1 MIKQI
6 KKIGYNFGMVV
17 LAIFS
22 YQAAANVL
30 LLGGALMLTQE
41 SFESHSSM
49 IDTILVM
56 VLLVVY
62 GLWLYAIFRKEQRSG
77 SEIVVNPLNRQMLL
91 TIPILAF
98 GMKGIVNLWFVAV
111 EHGLNSI
118 PWIEESMQ
126 SHINNWSGIDT
137 QPYIWSLL
145 SVAVLGPI
153 VEELLFRGLVFH
165 YLEKIRGGWF
175 PILISGIAFG
185 VWHGE
190 PIQCVYTAIIGV
202 VFGIVYA
209 RVRDLRVVI
218 LLHVLNNFLS
228 YLPPAIDTNLVYNI
242 LVVIGFVMI
251 IPAMVILFRMC
262 KESPKQALS
271 VKR

>member
-1 MIKQI
+1 MVKQI
-6 KKIGYNFGMVV
+6 KKIGFNLGMVI

-22 YQAAANVL
+22 YEATANAL
-30 LLGGALMLTQE
+30 FFGGSLILTQD
-41 SFESHSSM
+41 SFENHTSM
-49 IDTILVM
+49 IDTILVL

-62 GLWLYAIFRKEQRSG
+62 GFWLYAIFRKERRNG
-77 SEIVVNPLNRQMLL
+77 IGMTVNPLNKRMLL
-91 TIPILAF
+91 IIPILTF
-98 GMKGIVNLWFVAV
+98 GLRGIVHLWFIAV
-111 EHGLNSI
+111 EYGLNSI
-118 PWIEESMQ
+118 PWIEASMQ
-126 SHINNWSGIDT
+126 SHIDNWSSINT

-145 SVAVLGPI
+145 SVVVLGPI

-190 PIQCVYTAIIGV
+190 PIQCVYAAIIGIG
-202 VFGIVYA
+202 FGIVYA

-228 YLPPAIDTNLVYNI
+228 CLPPAIDTDLVYNI
-242 LVVIGFVMI
+242 LAVIDFVLI
-251 IPAMVILFRMC
+251 IPAIVILFRMC
-262 KESPKQALS
+262 RETPKRALC
-271 VKR
+271 VKG

>member
-6 KKIGYNFGMVV
+6 KKIGYNLGMVV

-22 YQAAANVL
+22 YEAAANVL
-30 LLGGALMLTQE
+30 FLGGALMLTQE
-41 SFESHSSM
+41 SFESHTSM

-62 GLWLYAIFRKEQRSG
+62 GLWLYAIFRKEQRNG
-77 SEIVVNPLNRQMLL
+77 TEIMVSPLNRQMLL
-91 TIPILAF
+91 TIPILTF
-98 GMKGIVNLWFVAV
+98 GLKGIVDIWFIAV

-126 SHINNWSGIDT
+126 NHIDNWSGIDT

-145 SVAVLGPI
+145 SVVVLGPI

-185 VWHGE
+185 VWHRE
-190 PIQCVYTAIIGV
+190 PIQCVYTAIIGI
-202 VFGIVYA
+202 VFGIIYA
-209 RVRDLRVVI
+209 RMRDLRVVI

-228 YLPPAIDTNLVYNI
+228 CLPPAMDTDLVYNI
-242 LVVIGFVMI
+242 LAVIDFVLI
-251 IPAMVILFRMC
+251 IPAIVILLRMRRDT
-262 KESPKQALS
+262 PKRTLC
-271 VKR
+271 VKG